1 MELGHYFIEN
11 QNSEPFE
18 HRAFISLLDSG
29 IDEESGLRDH
39 SYITQAPVGWDRG
52 RGRKRQFLIIFST
65 ENVQGRGVQKA

>member
-39 SYITQAPVGWDRG
+39 SYIT
-52 RGRKRQFLIIFST
+52 
-65 ENVQGRGVQKA
+65 